1 MLQRFFDTI
10 RGIGDGSDFETYY
23 MRLQRDGLQGVP
35 TADEAK
41 KDYRARGW
49 AAWKFLG

>member
-1 MLQRFFDTI
+1 MLQRFFDII

-23 MRLQRDGLQGVP
+23 MRIQSDGFPGTP

-41 KDYRARGW
+41 KDYRARAW
-49 AAWKFLG
+49 AVWKFLG